1 MTDAPSTTTDATSF
15 RHLQMWTPLILS
27 VSLTRKSAL
36 AAIDLTHLNVVKRG
50 QTLTIKDGSHPEA
63 RLSLVGTGRWL
74 LDFRHHSGRWQP
86 TPFVGSIPEMV
97 DLAASMGRLQ
107 PN

>member
-1 MTDAPSTTTDATSF
+1 MPIDMNRQAEA
-15 RHLQMWTPLILS
+15 L
-27 VSLTRKSAL
+27 KSAL
-36 AAIDLTHLNVVKRG
+36 VAINLIHLDVAKRG
-50 QTLTIKDGSHPEA
+50 QTLTIKDGSYPEA
-63 RLSLVGTGRWL
+63 RLSLVGPGRWR

-107 PN
+107 PS